1 MNVILLG
8 APGSGKG
15 TQSIILN
22 KKFGFLQLSTGEM
35 IRQNIEEKTDL
46 GLRVQS
52 IVNKGGFVNDDIILS
67 MVSNRILM
75 KDCKS
80 GFILDGFPRN
90 ISQANNL
97 DRMFE
102 EKNLCLDHVILIDVP
117 DEDLVARCTGRL
129 LCDTCDY
136 IGNTDKGEKVGD
148 KCPVAEGTLYQRDD
162 DKEETVR
169 NRLKVYH
176 EQTSPII
183 DFYEKKGILKKFVGG
198 NDPDALASKIEAV
211 LIA

>member
-35 IRQNIEEKTDL
+35 IRQNIEDKTQL
-46 GLRVQS
+46 GLMVQS
-52 IVNKGGFVNDDIILS
+52 IVNKGGFVNDEIILN

-90 ISQANNL
+90 VKQAKSFDQILKERKIKINFVIELKVNKESL
-97 DRMFE
+97 FE
-102 EKNLCLDHVILIDVP
+102 RIKNRAF
-117 DEDLVARCTGRL
+117 EANEAR
-129 LCDTCDY
+129 
-136 IGNTDKGEKVGD
+136 E
-148 KCPVAEGTLYQRDD
+148 D
-162 DKEETVR
+162 DKDDVLE
-169 NRLKVYH
+169 NRLKIYE
-176 EQTSPII
+176 EQTEPLVPYYKDLGLHCEVNGMKKVDEIAEDIENII
-183 DFYEKKGILKKFVGG
+183 KFKFKT
-198 NDPDALASKIEAV
+198 NKEI
-211 LIA
+211 I

>member
-1 MNVILLG
+1 MVFLEILVKPTIWTECL
-8 APGSGKG
+8 K
-15 TQSIILN
+15 
-22 KKFGFLQLSTGEM
+22 
-35 IRQNIEEKTDL
+35 
-46 GLRVQS
+46 
-52 IVNKGGFVNDDIILS
+52 
-67 MVSNRILM
+67 
-75 KDCKS
+75 
-80 GFILDGFPRN
+80 
-90 ISQANNL
+90 
-97 DRMFE
+97 
-102 EKNLCLDHVILIDVP
+102 KNLCLDHVILIDVP

-183 DFYEKKGILKKFVGG
+183 NFYEKRDFKEIRWW
-198 NDPDALASKIEAV
+198 
-211 LIA
+211 

>member
-162 DKEETVR
+162 EKEETVR

>member
-1 MNVILLG
+1 MKILFLG
-8 APGSGKG
+8 APGCGKG
-15 TQSIILN
+15 TQSKKII
-22 KKFGFLQLSTGEM
+22 KKYHIPQISTGDLLREE
-35 IRQNIEEKTDL
+35 IKSGSAIGEEIKNIMST
-46 GLRVQS
+46 GQ
-52 IVNKGGFVNDDIILS
+52 FVNDDLV
-67 MVSNRILM
+67 VSLVSKKIDSQECEN
-75 KDCKS
+75 

-183 DFYEKKGILKKFVGG
+183 DFYEKKGILKQFIGG

>member
-90 ISQANNL
+90 VKQAKSFDQILKERKIKINFVIELKVNKENL
-97 DRMFE
+97 FE
-102 EKNLCLDHVILIDVP
+102 RIKNRAF
-117 DEDLVARCTGRL
+117 EANEAR
-129 LCDTCDY
+129 
-136 IGNTDKGEKVGD
+136 E
-148 KCPVAEGTLYQRDD
+148 D
-162 DKEETVR
+162 DKDDVLE
-169 NRLKVYH
+169 NRLKIYE
-176 EQTSPII
+176 EQTEPLVPYYK
-183 DFYEKKGILKKFVGG
+183 DLGLLYEVNGMKNINDIAKDIETILKYKTR
-198 NDPDALASKIEAV
+198 PIRR
-211 LIA
+211 

>member
-90 ISQANNL
+90 VKQAKSFDQILKERKIKINFVIELKVNKESL
-97 DRMFE
+97 FE
-102 EKNLCLDHVILIDVP
+102 RIKNRAFQSN
-117 DEDLVARCTGRL
+117 EAR
-129 LCDTCDY
+129 
-136 IGNTDKGEKVGD
+136 E
-148 KCPVAEGTLYQRDD
+148 D
-162 DKEETVR
+162 DKDDILE
-169 NRLKVYH
+169 NRLKIYE
-176 EQTSPII
+176 EQTEPLVPYYKDLGLHFEVNGMKNVDEIAEDIENII
-183 DFYEKKGILKKFVGG
+183 KIKFKT
-198 NDPDALASKIEAV
+198 NKEI
-211 LIA
+211 I

>member
-46 GLRVQS
+46 GLKVQS

-67 MVSNRILM
+67 IISNRILM

-90 ISQANNL
+90 VKQAKSFDLILKERKIKINFVIELKVNKESL
-97 DRMFE
+97 FE
-102 EKNLCLDHVILIDVP
+102 RIKNRAF
-117 DEDLVARCTGRL
+117 EANEAR
-129 LCDTCDY
+129 
-136 IGNTDKGEKVGD
+136 E
-148 KCPVAEGTLYQRDD
+148 D
-162 DKEETVR
+162 DKDDILE
-169 NRLKVYH
+169 NRLKIYE
-176 EQTSPII
+176 EQTEPLVPYYKDLGLHCEVNGMKKVDEIAEDIENII
-183 DFYEKKGILKKFVGG
+183 KIKFKT
-198 NDPDALASKIEAV
+198 NKEI
-211 LIA
+211 I

>member
-46 GLRVQS
+46 GLKVQS

-90 ISQANNL
+90 VKQAKSFDQILKERKIKINFVIELKVNKESL
-97 DRMFE
+97 YERIKNRAFE
-102 EKNLCLDHVILIDVP
+102 ANE
-117 DEDLVARCTGRL
+117 AR
-129 LCDTCDY
+129 
-136 IGNTDKGEKVGD
+136 E
-148 KCPVAEGTLYQRDD
+148 D
-162 DKEETVR
+162 DKDDVLE
-169 NRLKVYH
+169 NRLKIYE
-176 EQTSPII
+176 EQTEPLVPYYKDLGLHFEGNGMKKVDEIAEDIENII
-183 DFYEKKGILKKFVGG
+183 KIKF
-198 NDPDALASKIEAV
+198 KTYKEI
-211 LIA
+211 I